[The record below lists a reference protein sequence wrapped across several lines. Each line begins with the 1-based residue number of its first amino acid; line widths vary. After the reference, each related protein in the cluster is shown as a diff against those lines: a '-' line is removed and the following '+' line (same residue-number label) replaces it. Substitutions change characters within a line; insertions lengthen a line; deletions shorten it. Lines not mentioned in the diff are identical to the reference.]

1 MKTTFLNQLLIVM
14 AAAVVPVI
22 TSAQSATD
30 TIAVREL
37 GEIVVR
43 APKVIR
49 KADMDVYHPSK
60 SAVANSR
67 NGMQLLSNLMIP
79 SLTVSDQLG
88 IIQSAGQ
95 SVQVRINGRESSID
109 AVRALLPETI
119 RRVEWIDN
127 PGLRYGGDRKSVV

>member
-79 SLTVSDQLG
+79 SLTVSCLLYT
-88 IIQSAGQ
+88 S
-95 SVQVRINGRESSID
+95 D
-109 AVRALLPETI
+109 AADERSPV
-119 RRVEWIDN
+119 
-127 PGLRYGGDRKSVV
+127 

>member
-1 MKTTFLNQLLIVM
+1 MKTTFLKQFLIVM
-14 AAAVVPVI
+14 AAAVMPVI

-60 SAVANSR
+60 SAVASE
-67 NGMQLLSNLMIP
+67 QSDDT
-79 SLTVSDQLG
+79 LTD
-88 IIQSAGQ
+88 
-95 SVQVRINGRESSID
+95 RE
-109 AVRALLPETI
+109 
-119 RRVEWIDN
+119 
-127 PGLRYGGDRKSVV
+127 